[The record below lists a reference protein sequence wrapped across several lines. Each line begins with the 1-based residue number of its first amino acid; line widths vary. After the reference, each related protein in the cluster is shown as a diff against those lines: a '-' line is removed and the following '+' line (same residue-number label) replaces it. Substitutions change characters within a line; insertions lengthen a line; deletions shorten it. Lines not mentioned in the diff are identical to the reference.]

1 MTTYFL
7 EELIAGT
14 PDYRTTFSGNKLSD
28 VITAVTQNTVA
39 NTDETMADCLLRM
52 IRTLRVQEKGPM
64 IGDLRHPE
72 KMALLDAFLDR
83 RPEQAERLVASLKR
97 ENNSWRLR
105 AAIAALLTAVFIAGF
120 VILVALPSHGIIPAV
135 AASAAFANIAG
146 LPGALITWG
155 SLLAAFFTFASM
167 LNLCTFDEFKQNEV
181 IAHVEK
187 TIKAQKSQP
196 STSVDHDALLP
207 NAPPTHT
214 PAADRH
220 QNLPTDISDQN
231 RAPVQPA
238 QAQNGSRTP
247 TLSQVVR

>member
-1 MTTYFL
+1 MIDTIMATTYFL
-7 EELIAGT
+7 ETVKAGT
-14 PDYRTTFSGNKLSD
+14 PDCRITFSRKKLSD
-28 VITAVTQNTVA
+28 VITAIPQKNVA
-39 NTDETMADCLLRM
+39 NLLRI
-52 IRTLRVQEKGPM
+52 IRTLRAQDDDV
-64 IGDLRHPE
+64 IGRQRDLTHKE
-72 KMALLDAFLDR
+72 KMALVDAFLLGQ
-83 RPEQAERLVASLKR
+83 PEQAEPLVAALKR

-105 AAIAALLTAVFIAGF
+105 VAIAALLTAVLCIAGL
-120 VILVALPSHGIIPAV
+120 VILALASGIIPAV
-135 AASAAFANIAG
+135 AVTAASLPNILLTG
-146 LPGALITWG
+146 LVITFG
-155 SLLAAFFTFASM
+155 SLKAAFFTSLFLS
-167 LNLCTFDEFKQNEV
+167 NLCTFDEFKQNEV

-196 STSVDHDALLP
+196 STILDHDALLP